1 MIVVPSSDVWGGIK
15 LCTKCEAVGYCSEP
29 CRLQVGCHNPVLVS
43 ELENPTAGPGPPPG
57 GVRPGGRMQ
66 QETVPPQGVVHRQ
79 GVSQGNTPCV
89 TETRFCSQIRQ

>member
-1 MIVVPSSDVWGGIK
+1 MIVLPSSDVWGGIK

-57 GVRPGGRMQ
+57 
-66 QETVPPQGVVHRQ
+66 
-79 GVSQGNTPCV
+79 
-89 TETRFCSQIRQ
+89 